1 MESRNALGWNS
12 ETDLT
17 PRPEASLP
25 ASLDLLVFEFSL
37 MKLLFG
43 ALKSHIPALI
53 PPGMLLHAPPGPD
66 LGTELVELAALVAGD
81 DELAERAPHG
91 AGDLGIAAGNLH
103 VGLVVL

>member
-1 MESRNALGWNS
+1 
-12 ETDLT
+12 
-17 PRPEASLP
+17 
-25 ASLDLLVFEFSL
+25 

-53 PPGMLLHAPPGPD
+53 PPGTLLHAPPGPD
-66 LGTELVELAALVAGD
+66 LGAELVELAALVAGD

-103 VGLVVL
+103 VGLVVLCGKKGSDTPPLRDGSSIPHSPPL